1 MTMTVVADTVCI
13 NVRVL
18 KGDSNGILSTLQSSC
33 DPVAVNNGVIK
44 TGKKLLSLR
53 R

>member
-1 MTMTVVADTVCI
+1 MMIADTVCI

-18 KGDSNGILSTLQSSC
+18 KGDSNGILSTFQSSC